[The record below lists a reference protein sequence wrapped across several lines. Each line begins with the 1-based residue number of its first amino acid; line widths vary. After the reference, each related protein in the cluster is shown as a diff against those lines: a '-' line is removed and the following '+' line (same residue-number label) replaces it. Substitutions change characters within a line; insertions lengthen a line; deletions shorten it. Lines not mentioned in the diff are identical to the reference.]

1 MTTKIAQYVE
11 LTKPKVTLLNLLV
24 GVTCFTLAGFPLVDP
39 LRLAVFALA
48 GYLACG
54 GCGALNSVYDHDTD
68 KLMERTSKRAIP
80 SGFIKSRSALL
91 FGSILTIAGVGISYF
106 FFNALTALMMVLGA
120 AFYLVVY
127 TVLLK
132 RTTSWN
138 VVIGG
143 VAGCFAALSGWTA
156 VANSL
161 SLAPLLI
168 STVDFLWTPGHLWG
182 LGMKK
187 VKEYRK
193 AGIPMLPVVAGLKK
207 TAQVILVFNLATV
220 ASTLVLPLLG
230 LAGSVYFVVAIFAG
244 AGFAFETLKVVN
256 APSESRGFSVF
267 SFSIPYLTILMTGL
281 LLDKIMFLG

>member
-1 MTTKIAQYVE
+1 MKERIEKYLE

-24 GVTCFTLAGFPLVDP
+24 GITCFTLAAFPSVDP
-39 LRLAVFALA
+39 LKLAIFSLA

-68 KLMERTSKRAIP
+68 KIMERTSRRAIP
-80 SGFIKSRSALL
+80 SGAITPRRALL
-91 FGSILTIAGVGISYF
+91 FGFLLTGAGVSISYLS
-106 FFNALTALMMVLGA
+106 FNMLTAFMMVLGA
-120 AFYLVVY
+120 AFYLGVY

-143 VAGCFAALSGWTA
+143 AAGCFAAFSGWTA

-187 VKEYRK
+187 IKEYRN
-193 AGIPMLPVVAGLKK
+193 AGIPMLPVVAGLKR
-207 TAQVILVFNLATV
+207 TVQAIFVFNLATV
-220 ASTLVLPLLG
+220 SSTLIFPAVG
-230 LAGSVYFVVAIFAG
+230 LTGWVYLVVAVSAG
-244 AGFAFETLKVVN
+244 VWFTLETVKVVSS
-256 APSESRGFSVF
+256 PSGSRGFRVF
-267 SFSIPYLTILMTGL
+267 LVSIPYLAVLMSGL
-281 LLDKIMFLG
+281 LLDKIVVLS